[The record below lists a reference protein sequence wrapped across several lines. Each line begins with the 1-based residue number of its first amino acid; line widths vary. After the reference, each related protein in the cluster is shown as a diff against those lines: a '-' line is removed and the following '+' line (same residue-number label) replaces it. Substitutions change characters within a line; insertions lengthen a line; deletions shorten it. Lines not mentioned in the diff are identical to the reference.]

1 MDALNRTVERFG
13 SMQPGR
19 LAVGGAPEGFDA
31 LLLAALA
38 GRGRQ
43 VVFVARDDVGLA
55 KRADALA
62 FFAPDLECLSFPAW
76 DCLPYDRV
84 SPRAELVSRRIDTLT
99 RLIAPDAAA
108 ADTTRGR
115 VVLTTVSALLQ
126 RLPPRRSFAG
136 ATMALKPGQRLD
148 PAALVGFLDRH
159 GFQRA
164 DTVREPG
171 EYAQRGGIVDVYPA
185 GAADP
190 LRLDFFGD
198 ELEGLRAFDAAS
210 QRTTGRLD
218 AAMLKPVSEVPLTDD
233 AISRFRSRYRV
244 LFGSGG
250 DDDPLYGAVTAGHR
264 HIGMEHWLPLFHDGL
279 EALLDYL
286 PGAAVALDHQAE
298 EARDAR
304 LDLIAEYY
312 AARRTIAAGPQ
323 GTRAG
328 GGAVYHPVP
337 PESLFLDAG
346 EWNAALRDRAVAQLS
361 PFTAPE
367 TNRDGGDGAADAGGR
382 QGRDFADVRV
392 RPDANVFD
400 ALSDHVA
407 AERAAGRRV
416 MIAAASAGSRD
427 RLAAVLAEHG
437 LEGLRPVAG
446 WAQAAA
452 LDASAVALAVVA
464 LERGFVTDGI
474 AVVSEQDILGDRLS
488 RPARRRVRPE
498 NFIAEASALSPGDLV
513 VHVDHGIGRF
523 EGLETIQVAKAPHD
537 CLRLLYDGGD
547 KLYLPVENIEVI
559 SRYGSEEAG
568 AALDRL
574 GGAAWQAR
582 KSRLKARIR
591 DMADELIRVAAAREL
606 RAGQRITP
614 AAGLYDEFS
623 ARFPFAET
631 DDQAKAIDDVIGDLG
646 RARPMD
652 RLICGDVGFGKT
664 EVALRAAFAAAFNGR
679 QVAVVVPTT
688 LLARQHFNTF
698 RQRFQGL
705 PVVIEQISRLVPA
718 KRAKQIKADLAAGKI
733 DIIIGTHAL
742 LAKDVAFKSLGLL
755 VVDEEQHFGV
765 AHKEQLKKLKADVH
779 VLTLTATPIPRTLQL
794 ALTGLREL
802 SLIATPPVDRLAVR
816 TFVLPYDPVIV
827 REAVLREKFRGG
839 QTFYVCPR
847 VSDLDRVAERLKELV
862 PEAKVAVAHGRLAAR
877 ALEDTMTRFYDGAFD
892 VLVSTNIIESGLDL
906 PAVNTIV
913 IHRAD
918 MFGLAQLY
926 QLRGRV
932 GRSKVRAYAY
942 LTLPPGR
949 LLSAA
954 AERRL
959 EVMQTLDTLG
969 AGFSLASHDL
979 DIRGAGN
986 LLGAEQS
993 GHIREVGIELYQ
1005 HMLEEAVAEARGLD
1019 GGKPADDEWS
1029 PAIGLG
1035 MPVLIPEAYVA
1046 DLSVRMGL
1054 YRRLAWLAGRDEIEA
1069 FAAELIDRFGPLPAE
1084 AENLLQVVALKQ
1096 PCRDAGVERIEAGP
1110 KGARVS
1116 FRKNRH
1122 ANPAGL
1128 VAWITG
1134 QQGTAKLRPDH
1145 HLVFMRAWETPKD
1158 RLEGVRYLI
1167 GELARVAK
1175 AGSPEAP
1182 AKAGKTA
1189 ETGAATGA
1197 GG

>member
-1 MDALNRTVERFG
+1 MDALNRTVERLG
-13 SMQPGR
+13 LIEAGR
-19 LAVGGAPEGFDA
+19 LAIGGAPEGFDA

-38 GRGRQ
+38 KQGRQ

-55 KRADALA
+55 KRADALQ
-62 FFAPDLECLSFPAW
+62 FFAPALECLQFPAW

-99 RLIAPDAAA
+99 RLLEPGVEQGD
-108 ADTTRGR
+108 DQGDDNGR
-115 VVLTTVSALLQ
+115 VILTTVSALLQ
-126 RLPPRRSFAG
+126 RVPPRQSFAG

-148 PAALVGFLDRH
+148 PVALVAFLDRH
-159 GFQRA
+159 GYRRA

-171 EYAQRGGIVDVYPA
+171 EYAQRGGIVDLYPA

-198 ELEGLRAFDAAS
+198 ELEGLRAFGAAS

-218 AAMLKPVSEVPLTDD
+218 AATVKPVSEVPLTED

-244 LFGSGG
+244 LFGKAG

-264 HIGMEHWLPLFHDGL
+264 HIGMEHWLPLFYDSL

-286 PGAAVALDHQAE
+286 PGAAVVLDHQAE

-312 AARRTIAAGPQ
+312 AARRDIAAGPM
-323 GTRAG
+323 GAKG
-328 GGAVYHPVP
+328 AGGAVYHPVP
-337 PESLFLDAG
+337 PDALFLDAR
-346 EWNAALRDRAVAQLS
+346 EWKALLADRAVAMLS
-361 PFTAPE
+361 PFAAPE
-367 TNRDGGDGAADAGGR
+367 AIREGGDAADAGGR

-392 RPDANVFD
+392 QPGANVFD
-400 ALSDHVA
+400 ALRDHVT
-407 AERAAGRRV
+407 AERKRGRRV
-416 MIAAASAGSRD
+416 VIAAASDGSRD
-427 RLAAVLAEHG
+427 RLAAVLVEHG
-437 LEGLRPVAG
+437 VEGLRPVAG
-446 WAQAAA
+446 WTEAAA
-452 LDASAVALAVVA
+452 LDKSAVALAVVA
-464 LERGFVTDGI
+464 LERGFVTDGL
-474 AVVSEQDILGDRLS
+474 AVVTEQDILGDRLS

-582 KSRLKARIR
+582 KARLKARIR
-591 DMADELIRVAAAREL
+591 EMADELIRVAAAREL
-606 RAGQRITP
+606 RPGQRITP

-631 DDQAKAIDDVIGDLG
+631 DDQAKAIEDVIGDLG
-646 RARPMD
+646 RQRPMD

-664 EVALRAAFAAAFNGR
+664 EVALRAAFAAAFDGR

-718 KRAKQIKADLAAGKI
+718 TQAKQIKADLAAGKI

-742 LAKDVAFKSLGLL
+742 LAKDVAFKNLGLL

-827 REAVLREKFRGG
+827 REAVLREKYRGG

-862 PEAKVAVAHGRLAAR
+862 PEVKVAVAHGRLAAR
-877 ALEDTMTRFYDGAFD
+877 ALEGTMTKFYDGAFD
-892 VLVSTNIIESGLDL
+892 LLVSTNIIESGLDL

-949 LLSAA
+949 LLSPA

-969 AGFSLASHDL
+969 AGFSLASYDL

-986 LLGAEQS
+986 LLGTEQS

-1019 GGKPADDEWS
+1019 AGRPADDEWS
-1029 PAIGLG
+1029 PSIGLG
-1035 MPVLIPEAYVA
+1035 MPVLIPDTYVA

-1069 FAAELIDRFGPLPAE
+1069 FAAEMIDRFGSLPAE

-1110 KGARVS
+1110 KGAVVS
-1116 FRKNRH
+1116 FRKDRH

-1128 VAWITG
+1128 VKWITG

-1145 HLVFMRAWETPKD
+1145 HLVFMRTWETPKQ
-1158 RLEGVRYLI
+1158 RLEGVRYLV
-1167 GELARVAK
+1167 GELARVAQEGK
-1175 AGSPEAP
+1175 QEAAG
-1182 AKAGKTA
+1182 AGEGA
-1189 ETGAATGA
+1189 GAAASG
-1197 GG
+1197 

>member
-1 MDALNRTVERFG
+1 MDALNRTVERLG
-13 SMQPGR
+13 RVEAGR
-19 LAVGGAPEGFDA
+19 LAIGGAPEGYDA

-38 GRGRQ
+38 GKGRQ

-55 KRADALA
+55 KRADALE
-62 FFAPDLECLSFPAW
+62 FFAPGLECLQFPAW

-99 RLIAPDAAA
+99 RLLEPG
-108 ADTTRGR
+108 ADQGRDRGR
-115 VVLTTVSALLQ
+115 VILTTVSSLLQ
-126 RLPPRRSFAG
+126 RVPPRRSFAG
-136 ATMALKPGQRLD
+136 ATLSLRPGQRLD
-148 PAALVGFLDRH
+148 PTALLAFLDRH
-159 GFQRA
+159 GYRRA

-171 EYAQRGGIVDVYPA
+171 EFAQRGGIVDVYPA
-185 GAADP
+185 GANDP

-198 ELEGLRAFDAAS
+198 ELEGLRAFDAAT
-210 QRTTGRLD
+210 QRTTGSLE
-218 AAMLKPVSEVPLTDD
+218 AATLKPVSEVPLTEN
-233 AISRFRSRYRV
+233 AISRFRSQYRV
-244 LFGSGG
+244 LFGKAG

-264 HIGMEHWLPLFHDGL
+264 HIGMEHWLPLFYDGL
-279 EALLDYL
+279 ETPLDYL
-286 PGAAVALDHQAE
+286 PGAAVVLDHQAE

-312 AARRTIAAGPQ
+312 AARRTIAAGAM
-323 GTRAG
+323 GAKG
-328 GGAVYHPVP
+328 VGGAVYHPVP
-337 PESLFLDAG
+337 PEALFLDTR
-346 EWNAALRDRAVAQLS
+346 EWQAMLANRAIAALS
-361 PFTAPE
+361 PFAAPE
-367 TNRDGGDGAADAGGR
+367 SDDVADAGAR
-382 QGRDFADVRV
+382 QGRDFADARV

-400 ALSDHVA
+400 ALRDHVT
-407 AERAAGRRV
+407 AERGRGRRV
-416 MIAAASAGSRD
+416 MVAAASDGSRD
-427 RLAAVLAEHG
+427 RRAAVLAEHG
-437 LEGLRPVAG
+437 VESLRPVAG
-446 WAQAAA
+446 WAEASA
-452 LDASAVALAVVA
+452 LDKAAVALAVVA
-464 LERGFVTDGI
+464 LERGFVTDGL
-474 AVVSEQDILGDRLS
+474 AVVTEQDILGDRLT

-559 SRYGSEEAG
+559 SRYGSEDAG
-568 AALDRL
+568 ASLDRL
-574 GGAAWQAR
+574 GGAAWQGR
-582 KSRLKARIR
+582 KARLKARIR
-591 DMADELIRVAAAREL
+591 DMAAELIRIAAAREL
-606 RAGQRITP
+606 RPGQHITP

-631 DDQAKAIDDVIGDLG
+631 DDQAKAIDDVIGDLA
-646 RARPMD
+646 RPRPMD

-664 EVALRAAFAAAFNGR
+664 EVALRAAFAAAFDGR

-705 PVVIEQISRLVPA
+705 PVAIEQISRLVPA
-718 KRAKQIKADLAAGKI
+718 KRAKDIKADIAAGKI

-742 LAKDVAFKSLGLL
+742 LAKDVKFKNLGLL

-827 REAVLREKFRGG
+827 REALLREKYRGG

-862 PEAKVAVAHGRLAAR
+862 PEVKIAVAHGRLAAR
-877 ALEDTMTRFYDGAFD
+877 ALENTMTKFNDGAFD

-949 LLSAA
+949 LLSAP

-1005 HMLEEAVAEARGLD
+1005 HMLEEAVAEARGID
-1019 GGKPADDEWS
+1019 AGKPVDDEWS
-1029 PAIGLG
+1029 PTIGLG
-1035 MPVLIPEAYVA
+1035 MPVLIPDTYVA

-1054 YRRLAWLAGRDEIEA
+1054 YRRLAWVNGRDEIEA

-1084 AENLLQVVALKQ
+1084 AENLLQVVALKKL
-1096 PCRDAGVERIEAGP
+1096 CRDAGVERVEAGP

-1116 FRKNRH
+1116 FRKDRH

-1134 QQGTAKLRPDH
+1134 QHGTSKLRPDH
-1145 HLVFMRAWETPKD
+1145 HLIFMRAWHTPKQ
-1158 RLEGVRYLI
+1158 RLDGVRYLI
-1167 GELARVAK
+1167 GELARVANDGK
-1175 AGSPEAP
+1175 AEGRANP
-1182 AKAGKTA
+1182 AGTS
-1189 ETGAATGA
+1189 ESSAATGA
-1197 GG
+1197 GA

>member
-1 MDALNRTVERFG
+1 
-13 SMQPGR
+13 
-19 LAVGGAPEGFDA
+19 
-31 LLLAALA
+31 
-38 GRGRQ
+38 
-43 VVFVARDDVGLA
+43 
-55 KRADALA
+55 
-62 FFAPDLECLSFPAW
+62 
-76 DCLPYDRV
+76 
-84 SPRAELVSRRIDTLT
+84 
-99 RLIAPDAAA
+99 
-108 ADTTRGR
+108 
-115 VVLTTVSALLQ
+115 
-126 RLPPRRSFAG
+126 
-136 ATMALKPGQRLD
+136 
-148 PAALVGFLDRH
+148 
-159 GFQRA
+159 
-164 DTVREPG
+164 
-171 EYAQRGGIVDVYPA
+171 
-185 GAADP
+185 
-190 LRLDFFGD
+190 
-198 ELEGLRAFDAAS
+198 
-210 QRTTGRLD
+210 
-218 AAMLKPVSEVPLTDD
+218 
-233 AISRFRSRYRV
+233 
-244 LFGSGG
+244 
-250 DDDPLYGAVTAGHR
+250 
-264 HIGMEHWLPLFHDGL
+264 MEHWLPLFYDSL

-286 PGAAVALDHQAE
+286 PGAAVVLDHQAE

-312 AARRTIAAGPQ
+312 AARRDIAAGP
-323 GTRAG
+323 AG

-337 PESLFLDAG
+337 PEALFLDEC
-346 EWNAALRDRAVAQLS
+346 EWKALLEDRAVGVLS
-361 PFTAPE
+361 PFAAPE
-367 TNRDGGDGAADAGGR
+367 AMGEGYDAADAGGH

-392 RPDANVFD
+392 QPGANVFD
-400 ALSDHVA
+400 ALRDHVT
-407 AERAAGRRV
+407 AERTRGRRV
-416 MIAAASAGSRD
+416 MIAAASDGSRD
-427 RLAAVLAEHG
+427 RLAAVLAEHSV
-437 LEGLRPVAG
+437 EGLRPVAG
-446 WAQAAA
+446 WAEAAA
-452 LDASAVALAVVA
+452 LDKSAVALAVVA
-464 LERGFVTDGI
+464 LERGFVTDGL
-474 AVVSEQDILGDRLS
+474 VVVTEQDILGDRLS

-582 KSRLKARIR
+582 KARLKARIR
-591 DMADELIRVAAAREL
+591 DMADELIRIAAAREL
-606 RAGQRITP
+606 RPGQRITP

-631 DDQAKAIDDVIGDLG
+631 DDQAKAIEDVIGDLG
-646 RARPMD
+646 RQRPMD

-664 EVALRAAFAAAFNGR
+664 EVALRAAFAAAFDGR

-718 KRAKQIKADLAAGKI
+718 TRAKQIKADLAAGKI

-742 LAKDVAFKSLGLL
+742 LAKDVAFKNLGLL

-827 REAVLREKFRGG
+827 REAVLREKYRGG

-862 PEAKVAVAHGRLAAR
+862 PEVKVAVAHGRLAAR
-877 ALEDTMTRFYDGAFD
+877 ALENTMIKFYDGAFD

-949 LLSAA
+949 LLSPA

-959 EVMQTLDTLG
+959 EVMQTLETLG
-969 AGFSLASHDL
+969 AGCSLASHDL

-986 LLGAEQS
+986 LLG
-993 GHIREVGIELYQ
+993 
-1005 HMLEEAVAEARGLD
+1005 
-1019 GGKPADDEWS
+1019 
-1029 PAIGLG
+1029 
-1035 MPVLIPEAYVA
+1035 
-1046 DLSVRMGL
+1046 
-1054 YRRLAWLAGRDEIEA
+1054 
-1069 FAAELIDRFGPLPAE
+1069 
-1084 AENLLQVVALKQ
+1084 
-1096 PCRDAGVERIEAGP
+1096 
-1110 KGARVS
+1110 
-1116 FRKNRH
+1116 
-1122 ANPAGL
+1122 
-1128 VAWITG
+1128 
-1134 QQGTAKLRPDH
+1134 
-1145 HLVFMRAWETPKD
+1145 
-1158 RLEGVRYLI
+1158 
-1167 GELARVAK
+1167 
-1175 AGSPEAP
+1175 
-1182 AKAGKTA
+1182 
-1189 ETGAATGA
+1189 
-1197 GG
+1197 